1 MNKFLPYAKQ
11 SINADDLN
19 AVNESLQSEFLTRGP
34 KVEAFEDAVAQYCG
48 ARYAVSFNSG
58 TSALLAA
65 CHAAQLKPFDRLI
78 TTPNTFVATVGCAL
92 HYGVEPLFVD
102 IDRKTGNM
110 DLNEVE
116 LNIHFESS
124 RGRNIYMPVHFAGI
138 PVDIERLNNMIT
150 DPEAVIIEDAA
161 HAIGSEYADG
171 QKVGCC
177 ISSQMT
183 IFSFH
188 PAKTMTTGEGGM
200 VLTNEED
207 YCRRLRLFRNNGIER
222 DPKYLKGQP
231 APWYYEVNEISGNYH
246 MTEMQA
252 ALGLSQLARLDTFV
266 AKRRELWQRYREK
279 LADMPHV
286 RLFEPE
292 AVEKVAFHLMVVQID
307 FAAYGTTR
315 TELME
320 KLKEQAI
327 GTQLHYIPVYRHPFL
342 AEGRQDI
349 SSYFPQMEAYYAQ
362 ALSLPLYYDMTNE
375 DVDRVVD
382 ALKACL
388 QATV

>member
-48 ARYAVSFNSG
+48 ARYAVAFNSG
-58 TSALLAA
+58 TTALIAA

-150 DPEAVIIEDAA
+150 DPEAIIIEDAA

-171 QKVGCC
+171 QKVGSC

-200 VLTNEED
+200 VLTNEEE

-222 DPKYLKGQP
+222 DPHYLKGQP
-231 APWYYEVNEISGNYH
+231 APWYYEVDEVSGNYH

-266 AKRRELWQRYREK
+266 EKRRQLWQRYREK
-279 LADMPHV
+279 LAGIAHV
-286 RLFEPE
+286 RTFEPE

-307 FAAYGTTR
+307 YTAYGTTR
-315 TELME
+315 TQLME

-342 AEGRQDI
+342 AEGKQDI
-349 SSYFPQMEAYYAQ
+349 SSYFPQMEAYYSQ
-362 ALSLPLYYDMTNE
+362 ALSLPLYYDMTND
-375 DVDRVVD
+375 DVDRVVE
-382 ALKACL
+382 ALKACI
-388 QATV
+388 